1 MWKSTV
7 STIKPKLPLSLGF
20 PARPLIAIFLLL
32 FCSSI
37 LTSLEAEE
45 SSGPA
50 LPGGYGV
57 KIYRVDSALYPFVQV
72 YFRTF
77 DQNIQPLVNLNE
89 MNIGLMIKGRAY
101 DPMKRQYGIQS
112 LRQRQEA
119 IRTVL
124 VLDASKTMAGPP
136 FEAALRAAARFI
148 DSKRPQDEVAVL
160 AIKDTKEG
168 YEVVSQFERDKSALA
183 RRLVDLKAT
192 GQKTRLYDSIG
203 AAIQMCGLTAQGSVT
218 PGPSNYIV
226 SCAIIVFSDG
236 DDEGSALSREEL
248 NARITNLAIPIPIY
262 SLAYSKINSK
272 YFKNLEAIS
281 KNSFGIYYLVGES
294 VDRMTPIVEQIQNI
308 LQSDYVVTFRSYLPV
323 DGEEHLFK
331 LGVEYP
337 SGSGKYTYESAR
349 FEAVEAPRVGEIA
362 QLLTQLDSKIP
373 ALPDG
378 NPYFTTPAK
387 QPVVTTPGGAG
398 PSAGTGST
406 GQAPAG
412 IPAETGSGSRT
423 GATGQ
428 APGGIPPGTIPPA
441 GGGNIPKQ

>member
-236 DDEGSALSREEL
+236 DDEGSALSRGIECQ
-248 NARITNLAIPIPIY
+248 NYQPG
-262 SLAYSKINSK
+262 NSNSDL
-272 YFKNLEAIS
+272 FPGLLKN
-281 KNSFGIYYLVGES
+281 
-294 VDRMTPIVEQIQNI
+294 
-308 LQSDYVVTFRSYLPV
+308 
-323 DGEEHLFK
+323 
-331 LGVEYP
+331 
-337 SGSGKYTYESAR
+337 
-349 FEAVEAPRVGEIA
+349 
-362 QLLTQLDSKIP
+362 
-373 ALPDG
+373 
-378 NPYFTTPAK
+378 
-387 QPVVTTPGGAG
+387 
-398 PSAGTGST
+398 
-406 GQAPAG
+406 
-412 IPAETGSGSRT
+412 
-423 GATGQ
+423 
-428 APGGIPPGTIPPA
+428 
-441 GGGNIPKQ
+441 